1 MMDVY
6 QWSEKVKEKVRSN
19 KYLLFLPFICV
30 GVLFFIGSAFTYH
43 FKRVEYQ
50 KYTYFEVDSVE
61 ITKDLSAFLYDKN
74 NEKLTIKNFTFYR
87 SSGIKTGDIII
98 KNSYSD
104 SIKAYRKDSIGNL
117 KEVYKAK
124 QPETIF
130 DFLDNIFPLPE
141 KGPDRA
147 DL

>member
-30 GVLFFIGSAFTYH
+30 GVLFFIGSAFSYYL
-43 FKRVEYQ
+43 KRVEYQ
-50 KYTYFEVDSVE
+50 KSIYFEVNKTE
-61 ITKDLSAFLYDKN
+61 ITPAYIVFLYDKN
-74 NEKLTIKNFTFYR
+74 GNEFSLANTVFYD
-87 SSGIKTGDIII
+87 SSGIKPGDIII
-98 KNSYSD
+98 KEAYSD

-117 KEVYKAK
+117 KVIYKAR
-124 QPETIF
+124 QSETIF